1 MTYYQ
6 NISNSPKNKFE
17 ENSSNPLVS
26 IDCRTYNHENFICET
41 IDGFLMQKTTFPF
54 EILIHDDASTD
65 NTSNIIREYEKNYP
79 DLIKPIYQIKNQYS
93 INKRI
98 ITKIQNERAKG
109 TYIAK
114 CEGDDYWTDPYKLQK
129 QVDFLEKNPE
139 FSMCCTNFS
148 VIDDKGNLIKETGW
162 DKKKQ
167 NPEITHLQM
176 LEYYTPKTL
185 TSVIRKKALPV
196 EFPSEKTKFVN
207 GDTFLFS
214 YVSQFGPAKF
224 LNINTGCYRV
234 NKGGVWSM
242 KSGMK
247 QNEMKYNT
255 FIQLKKYY
263 TKPEE
268 QKAINARLS
277 RSHII
282 YSKHLLTKGDII
294 GFVQNLIK
302 SIQLSRKPWIDYLLN
317 NKFYQ

>member
-17 ENSSNPLVS
+17 ENTSNPLVS

-54 EILIHDDASTD
+54 EILVHDDASTD
-65 NTSNIIREYEKNYP
+65 DTSHIIREYEKNYP
-79 DLIKPIYQIKNQYS
+79 DLIKPIYQIRNQYS
-93 INKRI
+93 VNKRI

-109 TYIAK
+109 KYIAK

-129 QVDFLEKNPE
+129 QVDFLENNPE
-139 FSMCCTNFS
+139 YSMCCTNFS
-148 VIDDKGNLIKETGW
+148 VVDEEGNLIEKTGW
-162 DKKKQ
+162 GKKQ
-167 NPEITHLQM
+167 QRPVISHLHM

-185 TSVIRKKALPV
+185 TAVIRKEALPKNLP
-196 EFPSEKTKFVN
+196 EDFLSIVN

-214 YVSQFGPAKF
+214 FVSQSGPAKF

-263 TKPEE
+263 TKPDE
-268 QKAINARLS
+268 QKAIDSRLS
-277 RSHII
+277 RTFII
-282 YSKHLLTKGDII
+282 SAKYHLKNKKI
-294 GFVQNLIK
+294 GRAAKSLIK
-302 SIQLSRKPWIDYLLN
+302 SIKLSRKPYIDFL
-317 NKFYQ
+317 KKIFPV